1 MNMLEVQ
8 KFTMKGINLAMK
20 LGARIFKTGLS
31 ITLSLYA
38 AMFLNLEPPMFAALA
53 ATFAIQ
59 PSIYKSFQ
67 TILEQIQANIISAIL
82 AIVFVLT
89 FGHHPIVVGAVVIL
103 VIAINL
109 QLKMESIIPLAVVT
123 VIIIMESPT
132 GDFIVFASNR
142 FFLILIGVF
151 SAFIVNLLF
160 IPPKHETQLYHK
172 ISDSTENIIKWIRLL
187 TRHDA
192 QQKMLKKDLSRLKES
207 MVKINNLFLLYKE
220 ERNYFK
226 KRQYAKARKVVLFRQ
241 MLATANKAL
250 TILKSLNRR
259 ENELHHMPEQ
269 LQILIR
275 DRLDYLTNYH
285 ERILLKYVGK
295 VKTQTTDDCLEEV
308 CSGKEKLTDLFMNFY
323 KAQEIDQ
330 DDWLHIFPVIAQIV
344 EYSDQ
349 LEYLD
354 KLVTSFFAYHT
365 EENEV
370 NIKEK
375 ED

>member
-1 MNMLEVQ
+1 
-8 KFTMKGINLAMK
+8 MK

-31 ITLSLYA
+31 ITLSLYV
-38 AMFLNLEPPMFAALA
+38 AMLLNLSPPMFAALA

-59 PSIYKSFQ
+59 PSIYKSLQ

-82 AIVFVLT
+82 ATVFVLT
-89 FGHHPIVVGAVVIL
+89 FGHDPFVVGVVVII

-109 QLKMESIIPLAVVT
+109 KLGMESIIPLAVVT

-132 GDFIVFASNR
+132 DDFITFATTR
-142 FFLILIGVF
+142 FFLIMIGVF

-160 IPPKHETQLYHK
+160 LPPKHETKLYHK

-187 TRHDA
+187 TRNDA
-192 QQKMLKKDLSRLKES
+192 EHKMLKKDLSRLKES

-226 KRQYAKARKVVLFRQ
+226 KGQYAKARKVVLFRQ
-241 MLATANKAL
+241 MLATSNKAL

-259 ENELHHMPEQ
+259 ENELHHMPDK

-295 VKTQTTDDCLEEV
+295 VKTQTTEECLQEV
-308 CSGKEKLTDLFMNFY
+308 CQGKQKLTELFIEFY
-323 KAQEIDQ
+323 KDKEIDPSE
-330 DDWLHIFPVIAQIV
+330 WLHLFPVIAQIV

-354 KLVTSFFAYHT
+354 KLVESFFTYHKN
-365 EENEV
+365 ENEV
-370 NIKEK
+370 NIKDK
-375 ED
+375 EELE